1 MKMLLHGVSGLLIAG
16 IGALF
21 LFGALTFELG
31 TLQNIGPGMLPVA
44 LSGVTIVL
52 GLLIAAT
59 DIIKA
64 AAIPSAF
71 DFRSLGLVA
80 GAVMVYAFFIETGG
94 IFLTT
99 LAATFLLALARP
111 RIRVL
116 ETLLLG
122 LGLAIFVWA
131 VFAKGLGMP
140 LYFGPEFI
148 R

>member
-64 AAIPSAF
+64 AA
-71 DFRSLGLVA
+71 DR
-80 GAVMVYAFFIETGG
+80 
-94 IFLTT
+94 
-99 LAATFLLALARP
+99 
-111 RIRVL
+111 
-116 ETLLLG
+116 
-122 LGLAIFVWA
+122 
-131 VFAKGLGMP
+131 
-140 LYFGPEFI
+140 
-148 R
+148 